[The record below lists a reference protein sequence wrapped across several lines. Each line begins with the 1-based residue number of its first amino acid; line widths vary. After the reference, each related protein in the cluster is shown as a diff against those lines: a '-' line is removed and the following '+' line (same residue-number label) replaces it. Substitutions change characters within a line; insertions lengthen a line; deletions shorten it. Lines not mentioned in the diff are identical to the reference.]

1 MALKRKIETE
11 SRNGPTASKVKAK
24 VVETKKKPLTKN
36 ELLLKYKALEE
47 KHEILVKDHDRNV
60 QKITWLEKQKS
71 PKQSKDQ
78 ESQTRADF
86 VEISCIDCI
95 FLASSEDELNWHMGE
110 EHEKDWISYFDT
122 DFPCSVCDR
131 WCKTQKELNRH
142 IQVFHGKRVKS
153 CSLGCH
159 NCDENIV
166 NKDGIDTNSVETQ
179 TYTEIDL
186 KNT

>member
-1 MALKRKIETE
+1 MALKRKIETR
-11 SRNGPTASKVKAK
+11 SCGRNGPTASKVKAK
-24 VVETKKKPLTKN
+24 VVEIKKKPLTKN

-47 KHEILVKDHDRNV
+47 KHEILVKEHDRNV

-86 VEISCIDCI
+86 VEISCIECI

-153 CSLGCH
+153 T
-159 NCDENIV
+159 IV
-166 NKDGIDTNSVETQ
+166 MKI
-179 TYTEIDL
+179 
-186 KNT
+186 